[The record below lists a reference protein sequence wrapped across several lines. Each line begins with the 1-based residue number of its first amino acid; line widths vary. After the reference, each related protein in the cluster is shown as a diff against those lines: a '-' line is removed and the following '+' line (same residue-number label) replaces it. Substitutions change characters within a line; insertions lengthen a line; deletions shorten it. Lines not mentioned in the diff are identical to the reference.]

1 MADVPA
7 SPRGGPGGLFLD
19 PLIGDLCEAIADDA
33 WQRQFEA
40 FFRRHCDKFSPDPGA
55 EHALGCTDIYGE
67 FQGLFDRQLEAFTE
81 ARGLSPAAFVSRVR
95 AAQDRAAHARKY
107 LDILLASTEYAAF
120 AELMRR
126 MRELEER
133 AGRARV
139 YAVRDRQDNAEEKGR
154 GARASDDE
162 KPSAK
167 RGDDWVEMD
176 KYTPD
181 DDRGDAK

>member
-1 MADVPA
+1 MQSLRIQDTILGGQASRPA
-7 SPRGGPGGLFLD
+7 P
-19 PLIGDLCEAIADDA
+19 
-33 WQRQFEA
+33 Q
-40 FFRRHCDKFSPDPGA
+40 
-55 EHALGCTDIYGE
+55 
-67 FQGLFDRQLEAFTE
+67 
-81 ARGLSPAAFVSRVR
+81 
-95 AAQDRAAHARKY
+95 
-107 LDILLASTEYAAF
+107 
-120 AELMRR
+120 
-126 MRELEER
+126 R

-139 YAVRDRQDNAEEKGR
+139 YAVRDRQDYAEEKGR